1 MGKRII
7 AQRRGRGSPT
17 FKAPSH
23 KYKGKLEHLRV
34 NKNETV
40 LGKIAEIVHDPAR
53 STPIARLTIEKRE
66 GEEKEEK
73 TEERFVVV
81 PEGVGVGDEMVY
93 GESAAIKTGN
103 TLPLRCIPEGITV
116 CNLEARPNDG
126 GKFARASGNFATLL
140 AHEQETETEE
150 TGAGRGVGA
159 GGRTGAGRTGAGAG
173 KTLVV
178 MPSGKK
184 KWLSS
189 DCFAT
194 IGVVA
199 GGGRTEKPFVKAGK
213 KYHKMKARAAKYPT
227 VRGVAMNSVDHPF
240 GGGGHQHVGKSK
252 TPGKGA
258 PPGRKVGSIAAKR
271 TGRGGKG

>member
-17 FKAPSH
+17 FRAPSH
-23 KYKGKLEHLRV
+23 KYKENLEHVRV

-40 LGKIAEIVHDPAR
+40 SGVVTEIVHDPAR
-53 STPIARLTIEKRE
+53 SAPIAYIRIEKE
-66 GEEKEEK
+66 KQIEEK
-73 TEERFVVV
+73 FVIV
-81 PEGVGVGDEMVY
+81 
-93 GESAAIKTGN
+93 
-103 TLPLRCIPEGITV
+103 PEGITI

-126 GKFARASGNFATLL
+126 GKFARASGNCATLL
-140 AHEQETETEE
+140 AHEQET
-150 TGAGRGVGA
+150 
-159 GGRTGAGRTGAGAG
+159 G

-213 KYHKMKARAAKYPT
+213 KYHKMKTRAAKYPT
-227 VRGVAMNSVDHPF
+227 VRGVAMNPVDHPF

-252 TPGKGA
+252 TPGRGA

-271 TGRGGKG
+271 TGYKR

>member
-17 FKAPSH
+17 FRAPSH
-23 KYKGKLEHLRV
+23 KYKENLEHVRV

-40 LGKIAEIVHDPAR
+40 SGVVKEIVHDPAR
-53 STPIARLTIEKRE
+53 GAPIACVRIEKE
-66 GEEKEEK
+66 KQIEEK
-73 TEERFVVV
+73 FVIV
-81 PEGVGVGDEMVY
+81 PEGIGEGDEMAY

-103 TLPLRCIPEGITV
+103 TLPLRRMPEGITI

-126 GKFARASGNFATLL
+126 GKFARASGNCATLL
-140 AHEQETETEE
+140 AHEQET
-150 TGAGRGVGA
+150 
-159 GGRTGAGRTGAGAG
+159 G

-227 VRGVAMNSVDHPF
+227 VRGVAMNPVDHPF

-252 TPGKGA
+252 TPARGA

-271 TGRGGKG
+271 TGYKR

>member
-17 FKAPSH
+17 FRAPSH
-23 KYKGKLEHLRV
+23 KYKENLEHVRV

-40 LGKIAEIVHDPAR
+40 SGVVKEIVHDPAR
-53 STPIARLTIEKRE
+53 SAPIACIRIEKE
-66 GEEKEEK
+66 KQIEEK
-73 TEERFVVV
+73 FVIV
-81 PEGVGVGDEMVY
+81 PEGIGEGDEMAY

-103 TLPLRCIPEGITV
+103 TLPLRRVPEGITI

-126 GKFARASGNFATLL
+126 GKFARASGNCATLL
-140 AHEQETETEE
+140 AHEQET
-150 TGAGRGVGA
+150 
-159 GGRTGAGRTGAGAG
+159 G

-227 VRGVAMNSVDHPF
+227 VRGVAMNPVDHPF

-252 TPGKGA
+252 TPARGA

-271 TGRGGKG
+271 TGYKR

>member
-17 FKAPSH
+17 FRAPSH
-23 KYKGKLEHLRV
+23 RYKGHLEHVRV

-40 LGKIAEIVHDPAR
+40 SGRILEIVHDPAR
-53 STPIARLTIEKRE
+53 SAPIARIRIERE
-66 GEEKEEK
+66 GEGEKK
-73 TEERFVVV
+73 RVEERFIIV
-81 PEGVGVGDEMVY
+81 PEGVGEGDVVSY

-103 TLPLRCIPEGITV
+103 TVPLRCIPEGALI

-126 GKFARASGNFATLL
+126 GKFVRSSGGCATLL
-140 AHEQETETEE
+140 AHEHE
-150 TGAGRGVGA
+150 TGKSMV
-159 GGRTGAGRTGAGAG
+159 
-173 KTLVV
+173 LL
-178 MPSGKK
+178 PSGER

-189 DCFAT
+189 ECFAT

-213 KYHKMKARAAKYPT
+213 KYHKMKARAAKYPK
-227 VRGVAMNSVDHPF
+227 VRGVVMNPVDHPH
-240 GGGGHQHVGKSK
+240 GGGAHQHVGKSK
-252 TPGKGA
+252 TPGRGA

-271 TGRGGKG
+271 TGKK

>member
-7 AQRRGRGSPT
+7 AQRRGKGSPT
-17 FKAPSH
+17 FRAPSH
-23 KYKGKLEHLRV
+23 RYKGNLEHVRV

-40 LGKIAEIVHDPAR
+40 SGRIEEIAHDPAR
-53 STPIARLTIEKRE
+53 SAPIARIKIERDGANE
-66 GEEKEEK
+66 GEKEL
-73 TEERFVVV
+73 EERFIVI
-81 PEGVGVGDEMVY
+81 PEGVGEGDEVCY
-93 GESAAIKTGN
+93 GESAAIRTGN
-103 TLPLRCIPEGITV
+103 TVPLRCIPEGIMI

-126 GKFARASGNFATLL
+126 GKFVRSSGDCATLL
-140 AHEQETETEE
+140 AHEHET
-150 TGAGRGVGA
+150 
-159 GGRTGAGRTGAGAG
+159 G

-178 MPSGKK
+178 LPSGKK

-227 VRGVAMNSVDHPF
+227 VSGVAMNPVDHPF
-240 GGGGHQHVGKSK
+240 GGGAHQHVGKPK
-252 TPGKGA
+252 TPGRGA

-271 TGRGGKG
+271 TGKR

>member
-7 AQRRGRGSPT
+7 AQRRGRGSST
-17 FKAPSH
+17 FMAPSH
-23 KYKGKLEHLRV
+23 KYKGNLEHVWV

-40 LGKIAEIVHDPAR
+40 SGTIKEIVHDPAR
-53 STPIARLTIEKRE
+53 SAPIARIRIEK
-66 GEEKEEK
+66 GKQIEEK
-73 TEERFVVV
+73 FVIV
-81 PEGVGVGDEMVY
+81 PEGVGEGDEMAY

-103 TLPLRCIPEGITV
+103 TLPLRCIPEGITI
-116 CNLEARPNDG
+116 CNLEARPKDG
-126 GKFARASGNFATLL
+126 GKFARASGNCATLL
-140 AHEQETETEE
+140 AHEQET
-150 TGAGRGVGA
+150 
-159 GGRTGAGRTGAGAG
+159 G

-227 VRGVAMNSVDHPF
+227 VRGVAMNPVDHPF

-252 TPGKGA
+252 TPARGA
-258 PPGRKVGSIAAKR
+258 PPGRKVGNIAAKR
-271 TGRGGKG
+271 TGYKR